1 MVITHEHYGTHYGI
15 EQIHI
20 RSSIHMPL
28 NLYDSVTAYLD
39 PRKSPG
45 RAKEIPFL
53 KGNKNS
59 NAMQCIF
66 IPDSHHQRE
75 REKDRSPDLSLIL
88 DLVIIVAE
96 LLAHVS
102 RHKTTLR
109 GLALGLLDDGHDRG
123 RLGEEHLELLERA
136 AHGLWVEEVH
146 EGHNAGGD
154 DGVDDEVLVAD
165 GVDGDRSDLGG

>member
-1 MVITHEHYGTHYGI
+1 
-15 EQIHI
+15 
-20 RSSIHMPL
+20 
-28 NLYDSVTAYLD
+28 
-39 PRKSPG
+39 
-45 RAKEIPFL
+45 
-53 KGNKNS
+53 
-59 NAMQCIF
+59 MQCIF
-66 IPDSHHQRE
+66 LPDSHHQWE
-75 REKDRSPDLSLIL
+75 RARKSDRPDLSLVL
-88 DLVIIVAE
+88 DLIIIVAE

-136 AHGLWVEEVH
+136 AHGLGVQEVDERH
-146 EGHNAGGD
+146 DAGGD